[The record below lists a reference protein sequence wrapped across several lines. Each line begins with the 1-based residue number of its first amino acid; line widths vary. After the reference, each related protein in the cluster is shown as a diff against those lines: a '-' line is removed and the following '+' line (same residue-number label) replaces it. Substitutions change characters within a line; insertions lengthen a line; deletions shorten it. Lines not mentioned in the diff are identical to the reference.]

1 MEPDNYLS
9 LLWTGHAFWISP
21 ALVSKFDFEMLFN
34 SEYFEKAI
42 EIAPYGPP
50 SAKVYLLAAYTEEK
64 KMEKANILVDEM
76 LKDNDKNLNFWG
88 TVSKVF
94 LLTTEGNKD
103 EARKILN
110 VFKKRND
117 LSNEDIFDNFFQ
129 FPFVT
134 IHFGFFSNR
143 FLPAI
148 QETMGL
154 SSDVLDSYFWNRD
167 N

>member
-1 MEPDNYLS
+1 MEPENYLS
-9 LLWTGHAFWISP
+9 LLWTGHAFWVP
-21 ALVSKFDFEMLFN
+21 PNLFSKFDFEMLFN

-50 SAKVYLLAAYTEEK
+50 STKVYLLAAYIEEK
-64 KMEKANILVDEM
+64 KMEEANLLVNDM
-76 LKDNDKNLNFWG
+76 LNDSDRNLNFWG
-88 TVSKVF
+88 TVSKAF
-94 LLTTEGNKD
+94 LLNLEGKKD
-103 EARKILN
+103 DARQFLKA
-110 VFKKRND
+110 FMERNN
-117 LSNEDIFDNFFQ
+117 LSTDDVFDNFFQ

-154 SSDVLDSYFWNRD
+154 SSDVLDSYLWNRD
-167 N
+167 S